1 MTASSARAVRT
12 AYLVASVAGV
22 AFFAMSVVLLG
33 VWPGRVLEAQSR
45 ALAPEHV
52 LALTASEQRGREIY
66 GREGCAYCHTQ
77 QIRYLRADMQR
88 FGAPTLAWE
97 TRLDYP
103 HLWGTRRIG
112 PDLAREGG
120 TRSQDWHFAHLFSPR
135 AIAPDSVMPAYAS
148 LFDGAADR
156 PRQSARDLVAY
167 VETLGRARELAG
179 PEGAARAREACA
191 CEGDEM
197 LAMALSASMPLN
209 ASPGR
214 PRPRGDVPD
223 VPAVG
228 DLARGR
234 ALFGADC
241 AGCHGAAGGGD
252 GPGAGALR
260 PRPASL
266 RQHSYARARAVD
278 ALWNGVAGTSMQAWR
293 DYPLVDLAAVADFV
307 LGLDATTADEP
318 ATPEQLALGAAV
330 YGMNCVQ
337 CHGAAGDGRGTAVAE
352 LRIAPTDFRAQRPS
366 LAVATRALAEGVSG
380 TQMAPW
386 TDRLSE
392 EQLVAVAHYVRSL
405 YASDGARGGAAR

>member
-1 MTASSARAVRT
+1 VTETSARAVRM
-12 AYLVASVAGV
+12 AYLVASVAGG

-52 LALTASEQRGREIY
+52 QALTVSEQRGREIY

-77 QIRYLRADMQR
+77 QIRYLHADMQR

-120 TRSQDWHFAHLFSPR
+120 THTQDWHFAHLFSPR
-135 AIAPDSVMPAYAS
+135 AIVADSVMPAYAS

-167 VETLGRARELAG
+167 LETLGRARELAG
-179 PEGAARAREACA
+179 PEGAAHAREACA
-191 CEGDEM
+191 CDRDEM
-197 LAMALSASMPLN
+197 LMMALSTTLPLN
-209 ASPGR
+209 ASPAR
-214 PRPRGDVPD
+214 PRPRGDAPELT
-223 VPAVG
+223 AAG
-228 DLARGR
+228 DLVRGR
-234 ALFGADC
+234 ALFAASC

-252 GPGAGALR
+252 GPGAATLR
-260 PRPASL
+260 PRPAPL
-266 RQHSYARARAVD
+266 TQHSYARARIVD

-293 DYPLVDLAAVADFV
+293 DYPVEDLAAVADFV
-307 LGLDATTADEP
+307 LSLDATATNEP
-318 ATPEQLALGAAV
+318 ASAEQLALGAAV
-330 YGMNCVQ
+330 YAANCAQ
-337 CHGAAGDGRGTAVAE
+337 CHGVAGDGRGTAVAE
-352 LRIAPTDFRAQRPS
+352 LRIAPTDFRSQRPS
-366 LAVATRALAEGVSG
+366 LAVATQALRLGVPG

-386 TDRLSE
+386 IDRLSD
-392 EQLVAVAHYVRSL
+392 EQRVAVAHYVRSL
-405 YASDGARGGAAR
+405 YRSGAARGGAAR